1 MAEETKFTEEEVKS
15 LKELQDSYMKVQ
27 NKLGRLS
34 IAKLNFQRQAEDLD
48 RQDAEAKNE
57 FVTLQSKEQE
67 LVQELTKKYGQGS
80 LDPTTG
86 VFTPLKDDSK
96 EK

>member
-1 MAEETKFTEEEVKS
+1 MAGETKFTEEEVKS

-86 VFTPLKDDSK
+86 VFTPLENDSK
-96 EK
+96 DK

>member
-1 MAEETKFTEEEVKS
+1 MADETKFTDEEVKS

-34 IAKLNFQRQAEDLD
+34 IAKLNFQRQAEDLE
-48 RQDAEAKNE
+48 RQDVEAKKE
-57 FVTLQSKEQE
+57 FIELQSTEQG
-67 LVQELTKKYGQGS
+67 LVTELTEKYGQGS

-86 VFTPLKDDSK
+86 VFTPLKNDSK
-96 EK
+96 DK

>member
-1 MAEETKFTEEEVKS
+1 MADETKFTEEEVKS
-15 LKELQDSYMKVQ
+15 LKGLQGSYMKVQ

-48 RQDAEAKNE
+48 RQDIEARTE
-57 FVTLQSKEQE
+57 FTELQSEEQD

-86 VFTPLKDDSK
+86 VFTPLQEQKK
-96 EK
+96 

>member
-1 MAEETKFTEEEVKS
+1 
-15 LKELQDSYMKVQ
+15 
-27 NKLGRLS
+27 
-34 IAKLNFQRQAEDLD
+34 LD

-57 FVTLQSKEQE
+57 FVNLQVKEQE

-86 VFTPLKDDSK
+86 VFTPLENDSK
-96 EK
+96 DK

>member
-1 MAEETKFTEEEVKS
+1 MAGETKFTEEEVKS

-48 RQDAEAKNE
+48 RQDSEAKNE
-57 FVTLQSKEQE
+57 FVNLQTQEQE
-67 LVQELTKKYGQGS
+67 LVQELTKKYGQGT

-86 VFTPLKDDSK
+86 VFTPLANDSK
-96 EK
+96 DK

>member
-1 MAEETKFTEEEVKS
+1 MAGETKFTEEEVKS

-57 FVTLQSKEQE
+57 FVNLQVKEQE

-86 VFTPLKDDSK
+86 VFTPLENDSK
-96 EK
+96 DK